1 MKTYR
6 IKLILVIAIALTL
19 ASCKKNLEPVIYSQF
34 TSANFPTNI
43 GDAELMIN
51 DFYVEYAGTWTA
63 NRASD
68 GLSSKPAYSAIGGWA
83 YYNSLVTDER
93 VDNTT
98 LNRFNWG
105 LDFDQDGLWGAWAGS
120 NLYGKVGLVSK
131 ITKVLGAI
139 DKLEG
144 VDPVQKA
151 SKIAEAKCLR
161 GWALFMLNDWFGPV
175 NIFLNPDSVSVK
187 LTNTPRPSQ
196 AVFDGYIVNDL
207 TQALP
212 DLPDKTNNTPEWG
225 RVNKGVA
232 RMLLAKFYMNQH
244 KWAEAKPYVD
254 DILSMG
260 YTLQP
265 DYKSIFLESQNNE
278 IIWTKEANES
288 ANGYNT
294 NFNLSLPGVEY
305 YVSMCG
311 IHLQPNVGFNNI
323 YMPWDFVLKF
333 TGAQER
339 IDNPLYTGGDSRLDN
354 IATSFIEYNDD
365 KFTDVHDTIKRE
377 KLPFGA
383 YWMKPLVKDAKE
395 ELTSV
400 LYTHPWRLA
409 DVLLMAAEI
418 ENELNGPTATAVA
431 YVKQVTDRAGTTI
444 PAGATASTQA
454 FRDFLCD
461 ERGRELFE
469 EGWRRM
475 DMIRIQSATQGV
487 NKWRE
492 WGKNSGFLDNASDAH
507 WDKFPLPFDALNQNK
522 GMVQNPGY

>member
-1 MKTYR
+1 
-6 IKLILVIAIALTL
+6 
-19 ASCKKNLEPVIYSQF
+19 
-34 TSANFPTNI
+34 
-43 GDAELMIN
+43 MIN

-254 DILSMG
+254 DILSMD

-265 DYKSIFLESQNNE
+265 DYKSIFVESQNNE

-294 NFNLSLPGVEY
+294 NFNLSLPGREY
-305 YVSMCG
+305 KILICG
-311 IHLQPNVGFNNI
+311 VTIQPYVGFENF
-323 YMPWDFVLKF
+323 YMPWDFVDKF
-333 TGAQER
+333 T
-339 IDNPLYTGGDSRLDN
+339 NGDKRLDN
-354 IATSFIEYNDD
+354 IATSFIELNEDG
-365 KFTDVHDTIKRE
+365 TVHDTITRS
-377 KLPFGA
+377 KLPYGA
-383 YWMKPLVKDAKE
+383 YWMKCRVKDATDE
-395 ELTSV
+395 MTSP

-418 ENELNGPTATAVA
+418 ESEIDGGPSADIVNN
-431 YVKQVTDRAGTTI
+431 YIIPITDRAGTTANI
-444 PAGATASTQA
+444 PANVTNASCTLQE

-475 DMIRIQSATQGV
+475 DLIRIQ
-487 NKWRE
+487 
-492 WGKNSGFLDNASDAH
+492 
-507 WDKFPLPFDALNQNK
+507 
-522 GMVQNPGY
+522 